1 MKISTPQGLSRCD
14 NRNIKAKTNQI
25 SGGPESWFT
34 KENLAQLGYKS
45 FTFDFFVN
53 WEKNIFIKTLWFKR
67 FININISELIK
78 DPNWK
83 SVITKSLID
92 ADGSAYLN
100 DIYNFCNLHHLTAD
114 FVIFNE
120 DNWSKEDPII
130 YARLKGDNL
139 DLKVIY
145 IEDLKGKISFA
156 TGRPFKIGKK
166 GLFYSTSKLECHLST
181 SDTPY
186 PGDADLIL
194 TDKNY
199 NIIALVEF
207 KKHNLNTFISE
218 QKLSN
223 YYPRPDGV
231 KYRRLDM
238 LRKYLTNTNLFTLYY
253 TTDSRNITKIELNS
267 YDQFELSEW
276 DTIEL
281 SSPSDKSNQNEIL
294 DYLVSCANFF
304 NLKNF

>member
-14 NRNIKAKTNQI
+14 NRSIKAITNQI
-25 SGGPESWFT
+25 SGGPENWFT
-34 KENLAQLGYKS
+34 KENLGQLGYKA

-83 SVITKSLID
+83 SVITKSLLD
-92 ADGSAYLN
+92 ADGSAYIN

-120 DNWSKEDPII
+120 DNWSKDNPLI
-130 YARLKGDNL
+130 YARLKGENL
-139 DLKVIY
+139 DLKVIS

-166 GLFYSTSKLECHLST
+166 GLFYSTSRLECHLST
-181 SDTPY
+181 TDTPY

-194 TDKNY
+194 TDQNY
-199 NIIALVEF
+199 NIVALVEF
-207 KKHNLNTFISE
+207 KKHNLNTLISQ

-223 YYPRPDGV
+223 YHPRPDGS

-238 LRKYLTNTNLFTLYY
+238 LRKYLPNTSLYTLYY
-253 TTDSRNITKIELNS
+253 TTDSRNKTKIELNS
-267 YDQFELSEW
+267 YDQFDLGEW
-276 DTIEL
+276 DSIEL
-281 SSPSDKSNQNEIL
+281 PSPSDTRIKHEVI
-294 DYLVSCANFF
+294 DYLIRCTSFF
-304 NLKNF
+304 K